1 LFSTIMAQ
9 YWAPQTI
16 SGIQSQFE
24 YSSLQQQRRRLLQE
38 LANEEARREHI
49 ANILEVKKVQLSAA
63 QNSGKS
69 IRALKKSSLYL
80 HRKLMSSENTEKYL
94 SQSLAMVTARLN
106 FLEQTQWRRAVLQY
120 NEPIPYGQSDGL
132 AARMQNM
139 ALVSPST
146 PEFPIAHNTS
156 GFVSPMSP
164 VFIHPWTPVIPTSSE
179 PYQLFSPT
187 NTLHPPSSFPYEQH
201 GSWLPE
207 LNTFRPAEAMD
218 SSKVTQKID
227 TKRSSLRFP
236 VQDFVPAQ
244 RALSLP
250 DISAIPHLSLDK
262 TSENHLGGS
271 GCSLARKLSLVN
283 QPSSALRMQRKYL

>member
-1 LFSTIMAQ
+1 MAQ
-9 YWAPQTI
+9 YWAPQIT
-16 SGIQSQFE
+16 SDFHSPFE
-24 YSSLQQQRRRLLQE
+24 YCSLQQQRRRLLEE

-80 HRKLMSSENTEKYL
+80 HRKLISSENTEKSL
-94 SQSLAMVTARLN
+94 SQALAMVTARLN
-106 FLEQTQWRRAVLQY
+106 FLEQTQWRRAILEY

-139 ALVSPST
+139 ALTSPIT
-146 PEFPIAHNTS
+146 PGFPVAHNTS

-164 VFIHPWTPVIPTSSE
+164 LFIHPWTPGVPTPSG

-187 NTLHPPSSFPYEQH
+187 NTLHPSSSFPYEQQ
-201 GSWLPE
+201 GSWVPE
-207 LNTFRPAEAMD
+207 LNTFRSAEAMD
-218 SSKVTQKID
+218 SSKAATLESD
-227 TKRSSLRFP
+227 SKRSSLRFP

-250 DISAIPHLSLDK
+250 DISTSPHLSLDK
-262 TSENHLGGS
+262 TSSEKHLGGNE
-271 GCSLARKLSLVN
+271 CSLARKLSLVN
-283 QPSSALRMQRKYL
+283 QPSSALRMQRKYP

>member
-1 LFSTIMAQ
+1 MAQ
-9 YWAPQTI
+9 YWAPQMT
-16 SGIQSQFE
+16 SGIQSHFE

-80 HRKLMSSENTEKYL
+80 HRKLMSSENTEKSL
-94 SQSLAMVTARLN
+94 SQALAMVTARLN
-106 FLEQTQWRRAVLQY
+106 FLEQTQWRRAVLEC

-146 PEFPIAHNTS
+146 PGFPIAHTTS

-164 VFIHPWTPVIPTSSE
+164 VFIHPWTPVVPSTSSE
-179 PYQLFSPT
+179 SYQLFSPT
-187 NTLHPPSSFPYEQH
+187 NSLYTPSSFRYDQH
-201 GSWLPE
+201 SSWLPE
-207 LNTFRPAEAMD
+207 LNTFRPAETMD
-218 SSKVTQKID
+218 SSKATQKID

-244 RALSLP
+244 RALSLS
-250 DISAIPHLSLDK
+250 DISTIPHLSLDK
-262 TSENHLGGS
+262 TSSENHLGGN

-283 QPSSALRMQRKYL
+283 QPSSALRMQRKYP